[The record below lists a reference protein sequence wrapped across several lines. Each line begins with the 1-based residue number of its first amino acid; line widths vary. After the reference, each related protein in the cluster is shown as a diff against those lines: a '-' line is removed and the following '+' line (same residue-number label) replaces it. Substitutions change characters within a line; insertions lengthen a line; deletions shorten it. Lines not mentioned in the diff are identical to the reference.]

1 MMKNLSLKKILALV
15 CAATMAV
22 AMMAGCG
29 STSSG
34 NSSAPAASA
43 SSAAASA
50 SSTASSSAEE
60 QLSVSTRISMST
72 GSSGSLYY
80 TGGIAVTQLWTEQI
94 PGISA
99 SASSSSG
106 SAENVKLLVDE
117 ETNMGIIQ
125 SNIIMDAY
133 NGDGA
138 YEGNPQSQLRILAP
152 LTSAT
157 YHILARKDAHITCLA
172 DSKGKRV
179 CTYPAGSGNA
189 VTLAA
194 LYDAIGM
201 STDDVIGSNVALS
214 ESIDALKN
222 GALDMTI
229 VFGQYPNST
238 VMDALAGSDDL
249 EVVSFSPEEIEKI
262 TAANSWIV
270 AETVPAGTYDGQDAE
285 LTTLTHNGFICVR
298 EDLPEE
304 DAYALVK
311 TLFGNLDSLYASYA
325 ALNCFAT
332 QHPIEAVE
340 SLSVPLH
347 SGAQK
352 AFESL
357 GLL

>member
-1 MMKNLSLKKILALV
+1 MKTRSAKNTIALICVAAMLLSTL
-15 CAATMAV
+15 
-22 AMMAGCG
+22 AGCG
-29 STSSG
+29 STPSPSAAP
-34 NSSAPAASA
+34 APAASGAA
-43 SSAAASA
+43 SSGTASA
-50 SSTASSSAEE
+50 SSPAEE
-60 QLSVSTRISMST
+60 ETLSVSTRISMST

-94 PGISA
+94 PGIIA

-106 SAENVKLLVDE
+106 SAENVKLLIDG

-125 SNIIMDAY
+125 SNIVSDAY
-133 NGDGA
+133 NGAGA
-138 YEGNPQSQLRILAP
+138 YDGNPQPQLRILAP

-157 YHILARKDAHITCLA
+157 YHILARKDANIHCLA

-201 STDDVIGSNVALS
+201 SFDDVVASNVALS

-238 VMDALAGSDDL
+238 VMDALAGSDAL
-249 EVVSFSPEEIEKI
+249 EVVSFSAEEVEKI
-262 TAANSWIV
+262 TAANAWIV
-270 AETVPAGTYDGQDAE
+270 GETVPAGTYDGQTEDLA
-285 LTTLTHNGFICVR
+285 TLTHNGFICVR
-298 EDLPEE
+298 DDLPEG

-311 TLFGNLDSLYASYA
+311 SLYSNLDSLYAAYA
-325 ALNCFAT
+325 ALDCFAT
-332 QHPIEAVE
+332 QHPIEAV
-340 SLSVPLH
+340 SPLSVPLH